1 MIASR
6 GNQAGRVPRPP
17 SRRAPCHDRDCAAEE
32 ARWEAQLRMLAR
44 MKRQERP
51 SPPVT
56 APAPV
61 LTTLDVVD
69 GMTRYDNLVI
79 ARALPLAVGSDAE
92 DLACGKCGGV
102 IASRANR
109 ETVRS
114 RYPQGDRLLIRCS
127 CRAINVLCGEA
138 GRRNRLYFRQGRPL
152 ARRAPPTE
160 A

>member
-1 MIASR
+1 MIGS
-6 GNQAGRVPRPP
+6 GSNPCGRVQQAL
-17 SRRAPCHDRDCAAEE
+17 SDRALRHDRDCAAEE
-32 ARWEAQLRMLAR
+32 ARWEAQIRMMAQ

-51 SPPVT
+51 APPAT

-61 LTTLDVVD
+61 QTTLDVVD

-92 DLACGKCGGV
+92 DLTCGKCGGV
-102 IASRANR
+102 IAARASR
-109 ETVRS
+109 ETVRN

-138 GRRNRLYFRQGRPL
+138 GRRNRQYFRQKKPL
-152 ARRAPPTE
+152 ARRTLPQET
-160 A
+160 

>member
-1 MIASR
+1 MIGSR
-6 GNQAGRVPRPP
+6 SNQLGRVPCPLSGP
-17 SRRAPCHDRDCAAEE
+17 APRHDRDCAAEE

-51 SPPVT
+51 SLPAP

-79 ARALPLAVGSDAE
+79 ARALPLAVGDDAE

-102 IASRANR
+102 IAVRASR
-109 ETVRS
+109 ETVRN

-152 ARRAPPTE
+152 ARRSPPTE